1 MGQANAVGPTSIEGS
16 SFSSNYIS
24 TLHAVGDL
32 WSVAVY
38 RRCLSAAGC
47 AGALSNSEPISHGQ
61 QLTSRRELNCSQLRW
76 H

>member
-38 RRCLSAAGC
+38 RRCQLPAAP
-47 AGALSNSEPISHGQ
+47 ARLATVSPLVTVSSSLPAEN
-61 QLTSRRELNCSQLRW
+61 
-76 H
+76 